1 MKKDENVVVEEQ
13 IEVEEKKGFIAR
25 GIDWFKRNWK
35 KLLVGAIGGAAL
47 FFTGKKILSSKNS
60 NNETYELNT
69 DTEIE
74 TNEE

>member
-13 IEVEEKKGFIAR
+13 IEVEEKKGFITR
-25 GIDWFKRNWK
+25 VFDYTKRNWK
-35 KLLVGAIGGAAL
+35 KIVGVVIGGVVL
-47 FFTGKKILSSKNS
+47 FFTGKKLLSSRNS

>member
-13 IEVEEKKGFIAR
+13 IIEEKKGFITR
-25 GIDWFKRNWK
+25 VFDCVKRNWK
-35 KLLVGAIGGAAL
+35 KILGVTIGGVVL
-47 FFTGKKILSSKNS
+47 FFTGKKLLSSRNS